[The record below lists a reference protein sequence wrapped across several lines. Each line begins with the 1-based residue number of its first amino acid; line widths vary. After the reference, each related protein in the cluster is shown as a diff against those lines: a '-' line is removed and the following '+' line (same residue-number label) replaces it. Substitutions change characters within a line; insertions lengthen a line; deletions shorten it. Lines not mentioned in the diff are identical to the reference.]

1 MLVCPLGSSRVTVTE
16 ENKRG
21 NARFQPAQSEEW
33 KKGCC
38 DSWAGNRQLLREDG
52 TELCLF
58 LRVEVWP
65 FF

>member
-21 NARFQPAQSEEW
+21 RVRFQPAQPEEW
-33 KKGCC
+33 KKDCC
-38 DSWAGNRQLLREDG
+38 HSLGRNRQLLREDG
-52 TELCLF
+52 TELYLF
-58 LRVEVWP
+58 PRVEVWP